1 MRLAAAIFAL
11 WVFSAASTWGWA
23 QAVKEKAPP
32 PPAKTSKNAPAASQP
47 PRADAKSSA
56 AAAPVA
62 QQPSV
67 EQLAR
72 QLASTDAKARHAAA
86 DELADLGRRAAA
98 ATPALAKALASED
111 ADTRWRAARAIGEV
125 GAGAASAAE
134 ALTGKLADREPLVR
148 AHAARALGLIGA
160 ADSKTAVPKLVEAAA
175 DEDARVRRAAIGA
188 LIRLN
193 ADRQVVVPLF
203 RKALEDAE
211 PSVLM
216 PALHQLTEMG
226 EQAVPLLEEALKS
239 EKARYWA
246 LLALSELGPKAAAAV
261 DGITTAITD
270 EKPEVRMQAAMALGA
285 IGADAKSSVPALTKA
300 LDDEQPSVRY
310 GAAYAL
316 GRVADRRAAPA
327 LEKSAKSDDE
337 MLSMISNW
345 AIAQMNPNDA
355 AIVRRAA
362 EAIIKAMESKNP
374 HVRAG
379 AIRALVEL
387 KAPSELTAPAFERA
401 IGDLDPSVVAN
412 TMDALVAQGARAV
425 PRVANGLKSPKLRA
439 YAARVLQRIGPDSAA
454 AVPQLVE
461 ALKTADDPAFRREV
475 NFALAAIGPAAAPAV
490 PELVKTFDDDT
501 LAIAQPSAAYA
512 LGKIGPGSKAA
523 APALGKIV
531 LSTKEPLQ
539 RLAAVYA
546 LRQISPDDPSIKRM
560 AAPLAIEGLASDR
573 ELVRLESAKM
583 LGEIG
588 VTAPGAVEALKKA
601 ADDESGAVRDAA
613 AAALKKLQ
621 AARQ

>member
-1 MRLAAAIFAL
+1 M
-11 WVFSAASTWGWA
+11 
-23 QAVKEKAPP
+23 
-32 PPAKTSKNAPAASQP
+32 
-47 PRADAKSSA
+47 
-56 AAAPVA
+56 
-62 QQPSV
+62 
-67 EQLAR
+67 
-72 QLASTDAKARHAAA
+72 
-86 DELADLGRRAAA
+86 
-98 ATPALAKALASED
+98 
-111 ADTRWRAARAIGEV
+111 
-125 GAGAASAAE
+125 
-134 ALTGKLADREPLVR
+134 
-148 AHAARALGLIGA
+148 
-160 ADSKTAVPKLVEAAA
+160 PKLVEAAA

-246 LLALSELGPKAAAAV
+246 LLALSELGPKASAAA
-261 DGITTAITD
+261 DGITAALTD

-285 IGADAKSSVPALTKA
+285 IGADAKAAVPALSKA

-345 AIAQMNPNDA
+345 AIAQMSPNDA

-362 EAIIKAMESKNP
+362 EAIIKALESKNP

-490 PELVKTFDDDT
+490 SELAKTFDDDS

-531 LSTKEPLQ
+531 LSTKEPLH

-546 LRQISPDDPSIKRM
+546 LRQINPDDPSIKRV
-560 AAPLAIEGLASDR
+560 AAPLALEGLTSDR

-588 VTAPGAVEALKKA
+588 AAAPGAVEALKKA
-601 ADDESGAVRDAA
+601 ADDESGAVREAA

>member
-11 WVFSAASTWGWA
+11 CVFSAASSWGWA
-23 QAVKEKAPP
+23 QAVKQKAPP
-32 PPAKTSKNAPAASQP
+32 PPAKASKNAPATSQP
-47 PRADAKSSA
+47 RSDAKSNA
-56 AAAPVA
+56 ATAPVA

-72 QLASTDAKARHAAA
+72 QLASNDAKARHAAA

-134 ALTGKLADREPLVR
+134 ALAGKLADREPLVR

-160 ADSKTAVPKLVEAAA
+160 AESKTAVPKLVEASA

-226 EQAVPLLEEALKS
+226 DQAVPLLEEALKS

-246 LLALSELGPKAAAAV
+246 LLALSELGPKASAAA
-261 DGITTAITD
+261 DGITAALTD
-270 EKPEVRMQAAMALGA
+270 ERPEVRMQAAMALGA
-285 IGADAKSSVPALTKA
+285 IGADAKAAVPALTKS

-316 GRVADRRAAPA
+316 GKVADKRAYNGAGEVRQKRRRDAVDDQQLGNRPDESQRCRHRAPRCRSDHQ
-327 LEKSAKSDDE
+327 SAGKQEPTRPSWRYPRAGRAEGPFGVDC
-337 MLSMISNW
+337 
-345 AIAQMNPNDA
+345 PG
-355 AIVRRAA
+355 VRARHRR
-362 EAIIKAMESKNP
+362 SRSVGRGQ
-374 HVRAG
+374 HHGCTRRAG
-379 AIRALVEL
+379 AQSGSPRGQWPE
-387 KAPSELTAPAFERA
+387 KSEA
-401 IGDLDPSVVAN
+401 
-412 TMDALVAQGARAV
+412 
-425 PRVANGLKSPKLRA
+425 PRVCRA
-439 YAARVLQRIGPDSAA
+439 VLQRIGPDSAA

-490 PELVKTFDDDT
+490 PELAKTFDDDS

-512 LGKIGPGSKAA
+512 LGKIGPASKAA
-523 APALGKIV
+523 APAVGKIV
-531 LSTKEPLQ
+531 LSTREPLH
-539 RLAAVYA
+539 RLAAVFA
-546 LRQISPDDPSIKRM
+546 LRQINPDDPSIKQV
-560 AAPLAIEGLASDR
+560 AAPLALEGLASDR

-588 VTAPGAVEALKKA
+588 VAAPGAVEALKKA
-601 ADDESGAVRDAA
+601 ADDESGAVREAA

>member
-1 MRLAAAIFAL
+1 
-11 WVFSAASTWGWA
+11 
-23 QAVKEKAPP
+23 
-32 PPAKTSKNAPAASQP
+32 
-47 PRADAKSSA
+47 
-56 AAAPVA
+56 
-62 QQPSV
+62 
-67 EQLAR
+67 
-72 QLASTDAKARHAAA
+72 
-86 DELADLGRRAAA
+86 
-98 ATPALAKALASED
+98 
-111 ADTRWRAARAIGEV
+111 
-125 GAGAASAAE
+125 
-134 ALTGKLADREPLVR
+134 
-148 AHAARALGLIGA
+148 
-160 ADSKTAVPKLVEAAA
+160 
-175 DEDARVRRAAIGA
+175 
-188 LIRLN
+188 
-193 ADRQVVVPLF
+193 
-203 RKALEDAE
+203 
-211 PSVLM
+211 
-216 PALHQLTEMG
+216 
-226 EQAVPLLEEALKS
+226 
-239 EKARYWA
+239 
-246 LLALSELGPKAAAAV
+246 
-261 DGITTAITD
+261 
-270 EKPEVRMQAAMALGA
+270 
-285 IGADAKSSVPALTKA
+285 
-300 LDDEQPSVRY
+300 VRY

-316 GRVADRRAAPA
+316 GKIADKRATAG

-345 AIAQMNPNDA
+345 AIAQMNPNDP

-362 EAIIKAMESKNP
+362 EAIIKALESKNP

-490 PELVKTFDDDT
+490 PELVKTFDDDS

-546 LRQISPDDPSIKRM
+546 LRQINPDDPSIKRM
-560 AAPLAIEGLASDR
+560 AAPLAVEGLASDR

-583 LGEIG
+583 LGELG
-588 VTAPGAVEALKKA
+588 VAAPGAIDALKKVA
-601 ADDESGAVRDAA
+601 EDESGAVRDAA

-621 AARQ
+621 GARQ